1 MLAGALVLSLVACT
15 DKVGESV
22 AENPALAAPVPAG
35 MVRGTVLETMDAAGY
50 TYVLLDTREG
60 QLWFAT
66 QPVPVAVGD
75 IVQTDTGL
83 AMEDF
88 TSRALGR
95 SFDVIYFAQAFQNLS
110 AGAVPEGSRQTS
122 LPAGHPV
129 KPAEFDDDIAVAA
142 FEEGKDIAWVYA
154 NRDSLGGQPVTLR
167 GQVVK
172 YNSNILGTNF
182 LHIRDGSG
190 DSADGSHDMI
200 VTTQAKVAVGETVVV
215 SGTVVLDKDYGA
227 GYSYPL
233 LVEEATV
240 TVE

>member
-1 MLAGALVLSLVACT
+1 MENTAGLGTMPSKRLKPGECDVKSILSMLAGALVLGLAACT
-15 DKVGESV
+15 DKAGESV

-35 MVRGTVLETMDAAGY
+35 MVRGTVVETMDAAGY
-50 TYVLLDTREG
+50 TYVLLETSQG

-95 SFDVIYFAQAFQNLS
+95 SFDIIYFAEKFQNLS
-110 AGAVPEGSRQTS
+110 AGAAPEGYPQAG

-129 KPAEFDDDIAVAA
+129 KAAQLEDTIAVAA

-154 NRDSLGGQPVTLR
+154 NRDSLAGQTVCLLYTSP
-167 GQVVK
+167 
-172 YNSNILGTNF
+172 SP
-182 LHIRDGSG
+182 RDS
-190 DSADGSHDMI
+190 
-200 VTTQAKVAVGETVVV
+200 
-215 SGTVVLDKDYGA
+215 
-227 GYSYPL
+227 
-233 LVEEATV
+233 
-240 TVE
+240 